1 MAHTNPPAQANRQV
15 TSKPS
20 EDAIRRL
27 ADAVAHLGNDPE
39 WFLQALT
46 ETLLAM
52 APVSPSKLT
61 KQQELFLIESGT
73 FTAETLARTRERVKR
88 GSLQLGA
95 AQAWLSDLS
104 ATMSLDDAAGFLGW
118 SDEAVRSAATEGRLY
133 AIEVSGRLRLPAW
146 QFNIGSPQKLIPGLE
161 DVIEVVSPHWSWHSV
176 AGFMSTPQSSL
187 VAEGRQT
194 PLEWLRDGGDIAAV
208 KQIVESDKWW

>member
-1 MAHTNPPAQANRQV
+1 MTDTHSPNGAAEQAK
-15 TSKPS
+15 TTPS
-20 EDAIRRL
+20 DESVRRL

-52 APVSPSKLT
+52 TPVSPSKLS

-95 AQAWLSDLS
+95 AQAWLSHLS

-118 SDEAVRSAATEGRLY
+118 SDEALRSAVTQGRLY
-133 AIEVSGRLRLPAW
+133 AIEVSGRLRFPAW
-146 QFNIGSPQKLIPGLE
+146 QFNVGSPQKLIPGLT
-161 DVIEVVSPHWSWHSV
+161 DVIRVLTPRRGPISI

-187 VAEGRQT
+187 VAAGRKT
-194 PLEWLRDGGDIAAV
+194 PVEWLRDGGDIAAV